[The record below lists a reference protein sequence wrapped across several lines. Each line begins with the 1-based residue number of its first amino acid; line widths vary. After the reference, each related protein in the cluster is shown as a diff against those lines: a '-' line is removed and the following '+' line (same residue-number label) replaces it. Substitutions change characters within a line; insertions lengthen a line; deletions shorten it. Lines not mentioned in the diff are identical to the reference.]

1 MARLG
6 FFSGWRI
13 LARAFRRS
21 PRRTRWHVLGR
32 YLSCPLRPLLEH
44 LPREARLLDL
54 GAGHGIFAHL
64 ALASGARLAVALEPD
79 RRKHFPPAVRRG
91 LCPVV
96 GYAAAVAGSFDAVSI
111 LDVLYRL
118 PADEW
123 PRLLAAAHDR
133 LRPGGVLLLKEIDPE
148 DRFKGAWNRLQERLV
163 DLVGLT
169 LGDAFTYEPPG
180 RMRERLAAAGFTAVE
195 TIPLGRGY
203 PHAHVLYVARRG
215 ASPSAPSAPAES
227 FVTAAPSSAPTPP
240 ASARPGT

>member
-1 MARLG
+1 VARLG

-13 LARAFRRS
+13 LSHAFRRS
-21 PRRTRWHVLGR
+21 PRRARWHVFGR
-32 YLSCPLRPLLEH
+32 YLTCPLRRVLEH

-64 ALASGARLAVALEPD
+64 ALAAGARRAVALEPD
-79 RRKHFPPAVRRG
+79 RRKQFPPAARPG

-96 GYAAAVAGSFDAVSI
+96 GYAAAVAGTFDAVSI

-123 PRLLAAAHDR
+123 PRMLAAAHDR

-148 DRFKGAWNRLQERLV
+148 DRLKGAWNRLQERLV

-180 RMRERLAAAGFTAVE
+180 RMRERLTAAGFAAIE

-215 ASPSAPSAPAES
+215 ARPP
-227 FVTAAPSSAPTPP
+227 VLTAAPSSVPTPP
-240 ASARPGT
+240 GSARPGT